1 MLAILNSLNLTTFSF
16 SDLIVTDC
24 YFTDA
29 VTTDAVTE
37 NVGGAS
43 FTTELALVVI
53 MALIL
58 LTGTSV
64 IIGLKYKKKSP
75 KITTLK
81 PDNKPIPEPDV
92 IPDRGIERIVEHSE
106 PTTTVGEMDRD
117 KTTPVEMAQAEDK
130 TKDVRRK
137 HKKTKDVRRKHKKRR
152 PIGTVKD
159 TLPVE
164 AGYEKQS

>member
-1 MLAILNSLNLTTFSF
+1 MLAISKSLYLTTVSF
-16 SDLIVTDC
+16 SDVILTDC
-24 YFTDA
+24 LFTDA
-29 VTTDAVTE
+29 VTTDALTE
-37 NVGGAS
+37 NVEEVS
-43 FTTELALVVI
+43 FTTELVLVVI

-58 LTGTSV
+58 LTGISV

-81 PDNKPIPEPDV
+81 PDKKPIPEPDV

-137 HKKTKDVRRKHKKRR
+137 HKKTKDERRKRKKRR

-159 TLPVE
+159 SLPVE
-164 AGYEKQS
+164 ARYK

>member
-1 MLAILNSLNLTTFSF
+1 MF
-16 SDLIVTDC
+16 
-24 YFTDA
+24 
-29 VTTDAVTE
+29 
-37 NVGGAS
+37 
-43 FTTELALVVI
+43 
-53 MALIL
+53 
-58 LTGTSV
+58 
-64 IIGLKYKKKSP
+64 IGLNCKKKSP
-75 KITTLK
+75 KITTSK

-137 HKKTKDVRRKHKKRR
+137 HKKTKDERRKRKKRR

-159 TLPVE
+159 IIPVE
-164 AGYEKQS
+164 A